1 MRDLKGIGEILLIL
15 NKLKDKFI
23 ELYGNGDIDAFFS
36 PSRINL
42 IGEHIDY
49 NGGKVLPGAIEIGT
63 YGLVKKRDDHRI
75 FLSSENIDL
84 KVEVNIDNISFQKE
98 HGWGNYPKG
107 VLYFIK
113 EAGYRIGGMD
123 ILIKGNIPNGAGLSS
138 SASLEL
144 LIGEMVNIL
153 FNDGRIPMI
162 ELVKICQR
170 AENEFVGVKC
180 GIMDQFAI
188 GMGKKNKVILLDT
201 NTLKYE
207 YIDMNLGDNILVI
220 MNTNKRREL
229 SDSKYNERRA
239 ECEEGLEIIK
249 KYKDIENLCDLNIEE
264 FEGLKHHISQEK
276 IRNRVKHVVYENYRV
291 IKTSNALKKGDIIS
305 VGRLLIESHNSLRDL
320 YEVTGK
326 ELDCIVDAA
335 NKYPH
340 CLGARMT
347 GAGFGG
353 CAIAIVKKDKVDGFM
368 NFVGNRYRKGI
379 GYDGEFYITDI
390 GEGTRQI

>member
-1 MRDLKGIGEILLIL
+1 MNLGELRT
-15 NKLKDKFI
+15 KFYN
-23 ELYGNGDIDAFFS
+23 LYGPGKIETFFS

-49 NGGKVLPGAIEIGT
+49 NGGNVLPGAIEMGT
-63 YGLVKKRDDHRI
+63 YGLVRKRDDSKI
-75 FLSSENIDL
+75 FLCSENIDL
-84 KVEVNIDNISFQKE
+84 KVKTDLDSLRFERE

-107 VLYFIK
+107 VLYFIR

-123 ILIKGNIPNGAGLSS
+123 ILVKGNIPNGAGLSS

-144 LIGEMVNIL
+144 LIGEMTNIL
-153 FNDGRIPMI
+153 FNDGQISML

-188 GMGKKNKVILLDT
+188 GMGMKDKVILLDT
-201 NTLKYE
+201 NTLEYE
-207 YIDMNLGDNILVI
+207 YVDMDLGENILVI

-239 ECEEGLEIIK
+239 ECEEGLKIIK
-249 KYKDIENLCDLNIEE
+249 RYRDIDHLCDLNIEE
-264 FEGLKHHISQEK
+264 FEILKGYILQEK
-276 IRNRVKHVVYENYRV
+276 IRNRVEHVVYENYRV
-291 IKTSNALKKGDIIS
+291 NKANKALSRGDIQD

-320 YEVTGK
+320 YEVTGR
-326 ELDCIVDAA
+326 ELDCIVDSA
-335 NKYPH
+335 NKYPY
-340 CLGARMT
+340 CLGGRMT

-353 CAIAIVKKDKVDGFM
+353 CAIAIVKKDRVDEFM
-368 NFVGNRYRKGI
+368 NFVGNRYSKEI
-379 GYDGEFYITDI
+379 GYDGEFYITSI
-390 GEGTRQI
+390 GDGTRQI